1 MRHIHSDDASG
12 RWIMGHKEGKKGN
25 ALAKAKKEKELER
38 KPDASKEEKKGKK
51 VELRYVA
58 PDAKEVFVAGDFNG
72 WDTSSHPMKR
82 DKEGVWKVKLRLPP
96 GRYEYKFFA
105 DGEWV
110 HYVKGVER
118 VPNPFGTENMVLWVD

>member
-1 MRHIHSDDASG
+1 MIEIPFDNVCG
-12 RWIMGHKEGKKGN
+12 RWTMGHKKT
-25 ALAKAKKEKELER
+25 EKERAEGDVKREAGR
-38 KPDASKEEKKGKK
+38 KSQGHKEEKKGRK
-51 VELRYVA
+51 VELRYID

-72 WDTSSHPMKR
+72 WDTTSHPMKR
-82 DKEGVWKVKLRLPP
+82 DKEGVWKAKLRLPP

-105 DGEWV
+105 DGKWI

>member
-1 MRHIHSDDASG
+1 V
-12 RWIMGHKEGKKGN
+12 GHKEGKKE
-25 ALAKAKKEKELER
+25 KAQAEERKELER
-38 KPDASKEEKKGKK
+38 KPHVSKEEKKVKK
-51 VELRYVA
+51 VELRYA
-58 PDAKEVFVAGDFNG
+58 DPNAKEVFVAGDFNG